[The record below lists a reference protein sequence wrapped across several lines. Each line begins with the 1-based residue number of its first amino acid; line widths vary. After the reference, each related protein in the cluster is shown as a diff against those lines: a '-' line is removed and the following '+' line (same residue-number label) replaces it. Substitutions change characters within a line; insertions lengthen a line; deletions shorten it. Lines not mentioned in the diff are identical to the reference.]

1 MGFSRGSQQKTKL
14 KHFTR
19 RTKSNMLGL
28 GCWFTG
34 LMVIWFS
41 GVLVSR
47 LLGWLVSWLVG
58 VFTIGGGG
66 AGT

>member
-1 MGFSRGSQQKTKL
+1 
-14 KHFTR
+14 
-19 RTKSNMLGL
+19 MLGL

>member
-1 MGFSRGSQQKTKL
+1 
-14 KHFTR
+14 
-19 RTKSNMLGL
+19 MLGL
-28 GCWFTG
+28 GYWFTG